1 MVNELNLRKSLV
13 FNMNDHELNIQF
25 NDNYMGIHGHYM
37 LKEKYSNTSRPHNQ
51 MCHQRY
57 GEHGEQ
63 GGGEGDFGHQRG
75 VTAVD

>member
-1 MVNELNLRKSLV
+1 
-13 FNMNDHELNIQF
+13 
-25 NDNYMGIHGHYM
+25 MGIHGHYM